1 MTDTYDRRTI
11 VYHWASAAL
20 VLGLWI
26 AGQCIDFFPKGTPR
40 ITVRSLHISVGVLL
54 GALLL
59 APLAWRRGGG
69 VKLPAADPG
78 VSGRVAVGIHHLL
91 YLLLCAAVV
100 VGLAC
105 VWIRGDNLFN
115 LFTVPAFDPGNRAL
129 AHQAVELHDRG
140 SPTCCWGWPC
150 CTARRRSGTTGRWN
164 SAPARGRRC
173 AEAGSAQHGAVA
185 PSGPSNP
192 GRQRVQP
199 ELVDHRLQLTGAL
212 RQGAG
217 RGGGLL
223 DHPGVVLGGLVL
235 LRHRLVDLLDALR
248 LRPAPTRSRVDLARG
263 HGNAV
268 GRVLDALN
276 HVGHR
281 VLHVAQRARQG
292 AMPIRSR
299 PPAQRSSAGRFGL
312 KLQPGIRY
320 CMAMASSRRPSP
332 GCCR

>member
-1 MTDTYDRRTI
+1 MTDSYDRRTI

-59 APLAWRRGGG
+59 ARLAWRRGGG

-129 AHQAVELHDRG
+129 AHQAVELHEWIANLLLG
-140 SPTCCWGWPC
+140 L
-150 CTARRRSGTTGRWN
+150 AVL
-164 SAPARGRRC
+164 
-173 AEAGSAQHGAVA
+173 HGAAAIWHHRALKDGVLRRMW
-185 PSGPSNP
+185 PS
-192 GRQRVQP
+192 
-199 ELVDHRLQLTGAL
+199 L
-212 RQGAG
+212 R
-217 RGGGLL
+217 
-223 DHPGVVLGGLVL
+223 
-235 LRHRLVDLLDALR
+235 
-248 LRPAPTRSRVDLARG
+248 
-263 HGNAV
+263 
-268 GRVLDALN
+268 
-276 HVGHR
+276 
-281 VLHVAQRARQG
+281 
-292 AMPIRSR
+292 
-299 PPAQRSSAGRFGL
+299 
-312 KLQPGIRY
+312 
-320 CMAMASSRRPSP
+320 
-332 GCCR
+332 